1 MRLSAVL
8 VRFYRSF
15 NYDFERKWRATTGA
29 EQWEDKSEGWFPFV
43 EILIDPEITAVIG
56 SNEAGKTQMLNAAE
70 SAVTGEGISPAD
82 FCRYSHFYS
91 VQRGEE
97 RAPEFGAQWT
107 PETNSDLELV
117 KRHIPSFGE
126 GDSFL
131 VIRPGLEP
139 AFVVFRGARIAVDV
153 DALSAE
159 LPKIFKLKTDLRM
172 PDTMSILAL
181 AGTPRKK
188 LGQRRRRRELM
199 ALVEADD
206 GVSPD
211 KAATGFPP
219 LWQRWAG
226 EEVSES
232 ELRRQDE
239 FELGRKLLIDI
250 AKISPSSFQRLQTAI
265 DEEHEGEIEGIIG
278 AMNTAIDEHLNFRR
292 WWTQDSNFDI
302 QVKAREQELALVIR
316 DRTKSSYSFAER
328 SQGLQYF
335 LSYFVQLEAHKPE
348 AGRDEIMLLDEAD
361 AFLSSRGQ
369 QDLLRVI
376 QEYAR
381 PEAGSIERQVVY
393 VTHSPFLI
401 DRNAGQRIRVLD
413 KGKEDEG
420 TRVVRDATQNHYEP
434 LRTSLGV
441 STAETAFIGGR
452 NLFVEGIADQVLLT
466 GMVADLARQGD
477 PTLDL
482 NEVTVVPGNGADSIP
497 YMVFLARGRGGT
509 LPPAVALF
517 DGDEQGQGGA
527 RALIALKSG
536 KRHVLA
542 KKFVVLVNEWAETQD
557 AVVVEPGVTIEEPE
571 DLIPLSLAVA
581 AAQQVALTFGDGS
594 ATGELDEATIA
605 KQVKAKH
612 SLWPALAAAYKSVHG
627 GTLDKVAFS
636 RELLSVLSTDT
647 TEAAVVLRRNFYG
660 LLRHIADLLDD
671 ANAEETS
678 RRGANR
684 LDRSIG
690 TFLQDHQD
698 GVTRRRA
705 RSFIRELEQTL
716 DESAEADHI
725 RIDLNEILRVNNLDY
740 SLTGPLHDF
749 DAFRDALARIKW
761 IREPERNVSPDV
773 SRRTAAP
780 VATTPA
786 DPTGEVDE
794 LPA

>member
-15 NYDFERKWRATTGA
+15 NYDFERKWRSANEFET
-29 EQWEDKSEGWFPFV
+29 WEDTAEGWFPFV
-43 EILIDPEITAVIG
+43 EVLVDPEVTAVIG

-70 SAVTGEGISPAD
+70 SAVTGENISPSD

-91 VQRGEE
+91 VQQGEE
-97 RAPEFGAQWT
+97 RAPEYGARWT
-107 PETNSDLELV
+107 PESEADVALV
-117 KRHIPSFGE
+117 QGFIPALVLGESFTI
-126 GDSFL
+126 
-131 VIRPGLEP
+131 IRPGLET
-139 AFVVFRGARIAVDV
+139 AFAVLRGERIDLDV
-153 DALSAE
+153 AALTKV
-159 LPKIFKLKTDLRM
+159 LPQVFKLQTHLRM
-172 PDTMSILAL
+172 PDTMPILAL

-188 LGQRRRRRELM
+188 MDQRRRRRDLM
-199 ALVEADD
+199 ALVDESD
-206 GVSPD
+206 GESPD
-211 KAATGFPP
+211 KAVTGLPA
-219 LWQRWAG
+219 LLKRWAG
-226 EEVSES
+226 EGASDS
-232 ELRRQDE
+232 ELRRKEE

-250 AKISPSSFQRLQTAI
+250 AKISPSSFLRLQTAI

-335 LSYFVQLEAHKPE
+335 LSYFVQLEAHKPK
-348 AGRDEIMLLDEAD
+348 ARPDEIMLLDEPD

-369 QDLLRVI
+369 QDLLRVL

-381 PEAGSIERQVVY
+381 PEAGGIERQVVY

-466 GMVADLARQGD
+466 GMVADLTRHAQ

-482 NEVTVVPGNGADSIP
+482 NEVTVVPANGADSIP
-497 YMVFLARGRGGT
+497 YMVYLARGRGGT

-517 DGDEQGQGGA
+517 DGDKQGQGGA
-527 RALIALKSG
+527 RRLRALKAG
-536 KRHVLA
+536 KRHVIGQ
-542 KKFVVLVNEWAETQD
+542 KFVVVVSDWALAAESLIL
-557 AVVVEPGVTIEEPE
+557 EPGVVVEEPE
-571 DLIPLSLAVA
+571 DLIPLSMAVA
-581 AAQQVALTFGDGS
+581 AAQQVARTFSDGS
-594 ATGELDEATIA
+594 TIEDLDTAA
-605 KQVKAKH
+605 LGKRVKAMK
-612 SLWPALAAAYKSVHG
+612 SMWPALSEAY
-627 GTLDKVAFS
+627 TALYNADLDKVAFS
-636 RELLSVLSTDT
+636 RELLSVVSQDT
-647 TEAAVVLRRNFYG
+647 SENSANLRRNFYT

-671 ANAEETS
+671 ANTEEIS

-684 LDRSIG
+684 LERSIG
-690 TFLQDHQD
+690 TFLQEHQD

-705 RSFIRELEQTL
+705 RSFIRELEQLL

-725 RIDLNEILRVNNLDY
+725 RIDLNKILRSNDLEN
-740 SLTGPLHDF
+740 SLTGPLQGF
-749 DAFRDALARIKW
+749 DAFRDALLGVKW
-761 IREPERNVSPDV
+761 TREPERSVSPEV
-773 SRRTAAP
+773 SSRTAAP
-780 VATTPA
+780 EMAV
-786 DPTGEVDE
+786 GDE
-794 LPA
+794 